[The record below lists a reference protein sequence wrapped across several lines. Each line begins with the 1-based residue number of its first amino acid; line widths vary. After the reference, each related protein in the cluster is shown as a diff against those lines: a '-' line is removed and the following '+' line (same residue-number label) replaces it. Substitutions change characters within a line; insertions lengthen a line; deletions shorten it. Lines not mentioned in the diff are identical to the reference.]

1 MTNNVNVID
10 YKEILALVR
19 DELVGVMDE
28 NYSYYEG
35 YEFKISEEQFF
46 VKPSQANPKMIY
58 IVLRFSPISV
68 HFGQTIV
75 PFQIQAISEENNI
88 EICRNLFEDLVAKHN
103 LGYNEDE
110 TIQQLYESPY
120 VGSSFNKV
128 MTGFRTLVSVSA
140 TFVVSKN
147 ANFYKYYYLYEENG
161 VEKTVEIPCVTKAF
175 NGAFQ
180 LDTQPFFGSNNLTKS
195 EGTVYTLTYSIVTF
209 LLTDIPLANDVLKVM
224 CQERDPF
231 KKFKLKIVFK
241 NEKNLTKEFML
252 IDWNSRVDIGD
263 IPMLTLTFTS

>member
-1 MTNNVNVID
+1 MENVNVID
-10 YKEILALVR
+10 YKEILNLVR
-19 DELVGVMDE
+19 DELMGIIDE
-28 NYSYYEG
+28 NYTYYEG
-35 YEFKISEEQFF
+35 YKFKISEEQFF
-46 VKPSQANPKMIY
+46 VKEPQADPKTIF

-75 PFQIQAISEENNI
+75 PFQIQAISEQNNI
-88 EICRNLFEDLVAKHN
+88 EICRNLFEDLVAMHN
-103 LGYNEDE
+103 LTYNDDE
-110 TIQQLYESPY
+110 TVQQIFEAPS
-120 VGSSFNKV
+120 VSSAFNKV
-128 MTGFRTLVSVSA
+128 MSGYRTIVSVSA
-140 TFVVSKN
+140 TFVISKN
-147 ANFYKYYYLYEENG
+147 ANFYKYYYVHDVNG
-161 VEKTVEIPCVTKAF
+161 VETETEIPCVTKAF

-209 LLTDIPLANDVLKVM
+209 LLTDIELANDVLKVM

-231 KKFKLKIVFK
+231 EKFKLKIVFK
-241 NEKNLTKEFML
+241 NGKNFTKEFML